1 MEAGSSKN
9 SICFFYPPQPPMRIR
24 ISFTIPPHQPHFHS
38 LLCSHRAGV
47 VRSVQRPGQ
56 KREAAQ
62 FTTTSIQ
69 PRCLPSAARASA
81 AARSPHSTLFLPGTA
96 GLWHS
101 TPPPQLQPKQS
112 GFQGTDRTT
121 QKPQPHFPSPMLATT
136 PAFFLAGSAD
146 QRNPVKL
153 VVPSV
158 ESDRH
163 GLGSFFCSVFFYS
176 LCVFDGR
183 IIDHAPALVT
193 DDQIGSCADDA
204 RA

>member
-1 MEAGSSKN
+1 MFFLPTTTTYAYQNQFHDPSS
-9 SICFFYPPQPPMRIR
+9 STTLPFPSQFSPCR
-24 ISFTIPPHQPHFHS
+24 
-38 LLCSHRAGV
+38 
-47 VRSVQRPGQ
+47 RSAVQRPGH

-69 PRCLPSAARASA
+69 PRRLPSAARASA

-112 GFQGTDRTT
+112 GFQGTHRTT

-163 GLGSFFCSVFFYS
+163 GLGSFFCSVFLFT
-176 LCVFDGR
+176 LR
-183 IIDHAPALVT
+183 LRRT
-193 DDQIGSCADDA
+193 DNRPCSSACY
-204 RA
+204 